1 MKKLI
6 FSLVLFINFFSF
18 SVLFADQNNSRLDYL
33 FSQLSQIKS
42 EIAADII
49 LAEIWSIWSKTDNEM
64 AQVIFDD
71 GNQLMSKGQFE
82 ESILTFTEVIAL
94 QPDFAEAWNKRAT
107 VYFFNGEFEKSI
119 QDIEKTLS
127 LEPRHFGALD
137 GLAQIYFLQDKFLKA
152 AATYEQLLQIL
163 PFSENAKRQL
173 ERINGQFI

>member
-1 MKKLI
+1 M
-6 FSLVLFINFFSF
+6 
-18 SVLFADQNNSRLDYL
+18 
-33 FSQLSQIKS
+33 
-42 EIAADII
+42 
-49 LAEIWSIWSKTDNEM
+49 
-64 AQVIFDD
+64 
-71 GNQLMSKGQFE
+71 
-82 ESILTFTEVIAL
+82 

>member
-1 MKKLI
+1 MRTILI
-6 FSLVLFINFFSF
+6 IFIYFISVSSSL
-18 SVLFADQNNSRLDYL
+18 ADQNSSRLDPL
-33 FSQLSQIKS
+33 FKELTQIKN
-42 EIAADII
+42 ELAADLI

-64 AQVIFDD
+64 AQEIFEE

-82 ESILTFTEVIAL
+82 E
-94 QPDFAEAWNKRAT
+94 
-107 VYFFNGEFEKSI
+107 SI

-173 ERINGQFI
+173 ERINGKFI

>member
-1 MKKLI
+1 MRTILI
-6 FSLVLFINFFSF
+6 IFIYFI
-18 SVLFADQNNSRLDYL
+18 SVSSSIADQNSSRLDPL
-33 FSQLSQIKS
+33 FKELTQIKN
-42 EIAADII
+42 ELAADLI

-64 AQVIFDD
+64 AQEIFEE
-71 GNQLMSKGQFE
+71 GNQLMSRGQFE